1 MATQAREDNG
11 FGGLPL
17 QSAMHI
23 GLICHAGLVAVG
35 HADYIDN
42 TQIVI
47 AAKVLVQL
55 KNLFR
60 LKGSLGP
67 CLDDANT
74 L

>member
-1 MATQAREDNG
+1 MNVVKYTLKLVN
-11 FGGLPL
+11 
-17 QSAMHI
+17 I

-55 KNLFR
+55 KY
-60 LKGSLGP
+60 LG
-67 CLDDANT
+67 
-74 L
+74 